1 MQRRSKSPPVKEMK
15 PMSAVEEANN
25 EPQYVVDREK
35 VRARDAVFHLEPTNT
50 LRHVWLHA
58 SRREGVAVFPTGYV
72 HVRKPCLSSGG
83 VNSDF
88 FVSGVKSGSPH

>member
-1 MQRRSKSPPVKEMK
+1 MKKEMK

-35 VRARDAVFHLEPTNT
+35 VRTWEAVFHLEPTNT

-58 SRREGVAVFPTGYV
+58 SRREGVAVLPTGNV
-72 HVRKPCLSSGG
+72 HARKPCLSSGG

-88 FVSGVKSGSPH
+88 FVSEVKSLSPHEHLS